1 MRPRLALSG
10 IALSLV
16 AAVPAPSSGSPR
28 EVEFGL
34 ENSSYPTALT
44 PLNRQ
49 NALGLDDPEDLL
61 RVTAAWKE
69 NIGGLRVVIRGYVQ
83 RDLGAGGAT
92 TWTARQAYLQY
103 GWGSTLQ
110 VRLGKQ
116 RIAWGSGF
124 AWNPTN
130 RLEPPKN
137 AFNTSLEQEG
147 SLAARLDWIPS
158 SRAGVIL
165 IATRAEAAGGDLPL
179 ETTSPPRTSGSG
191 RLRVLIKDTDLA
203 LVVTAG
209 KNQRTLV
216 GFDAARD
223 VGAQITAHAEGAF
236 YRGAELAPP
245 RNGQTFFRV
254 AAGLLRNR
262 DTTSL
267 SLEYFYNGEGYG
279 DAATRAYLRGLDI
292 LYGGATDPSLPPSA
306 REEALS
312 RYLAG
317 VSVPYSGGLGLR
329 RHYLQASWV
338 RSEMRGKWSLSA
350 QGLFALSDGGLAL
363 TPGVSFAP
371 RGNVTL
377 QLDGILLLG
386 PADSEYRLAPVRG
399 ALQSRVKVLF

>member
-1 MRPRLALSG
+1 MRQGLALSG
-10 IALSLV
+10 IVLSLV
-16 AAVPAPSSGSPR
+16 AAAPSPSAGSPR
-28 EVEFGL
+28 EVELGL
-34 ENSSYPTALT
+34 ENFAYATAET

-49 NALGLDDPEDLL
+49 NVLGLNDPEDLL
-61 RVTAAWKE
+61 RLAGGWKE
-69 NIGGLRVVIRGYVQ
+69 SIGGLRLVVRGYVQ
-83 RDLGAGGAT
+83 RDLSAGGAT

-137 AFNTSLEQEG
+137 AFNTGLEQEG

-165 IATRAEAAGGDLPL
+165 IATRAEAAGADLPL
-179 ETTSPPRTSGSG
+179 ETHSLTRTSGSG
-191 RLRVLIKDTDLA
+191 RLRLLVKDTDLA

-209 KNQRTLV
+209 KNQRTLL

-223 VGAQITAHAEGAF
+223 IGAQVTAHAEGAF
-236 YRGAELAPP
+236 YRGAELQPP
-245 RNGQTFFRV
+245 RNGQVFFRV
-254 AAGLLRNR
+254 AAGLLRSR

-279 DAATRAYLRGLDI
+279 DTATRAYLAGLDI
-292 LYGGATDPSLPPSA
+292 LYAGATDPSLPPAA
-306 REEALS
+306 REEALG

-317 VSVPYSGGLGLR
+317 ASVPYSGGLGLR

-338 RSEMRGKWSLSA
+338 RSEIRGKWSLSA

-377 QLDGILLLG
+377 QLDGIVLLG